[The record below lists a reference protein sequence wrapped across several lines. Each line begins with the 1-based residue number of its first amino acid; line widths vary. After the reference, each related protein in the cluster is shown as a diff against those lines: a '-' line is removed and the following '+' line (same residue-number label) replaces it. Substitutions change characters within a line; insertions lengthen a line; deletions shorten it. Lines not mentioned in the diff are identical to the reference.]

1 MLVYVFEFFSWKID
15 ARVSAVETQFSDTR
29 LLEVIQ
35 LIRSIPLPES
45 QESSPETQTMEEVS
59 EIVSLTLSFFKLCH
73 SYLHPKA
80 QYLRQILKKHIKRSK
95 I

>member
-1 MLVYVFEFFSWKID
+1 MYLNFFSWKID
-15 ARVSAVETQFSDTR
+15 AHISAVDTQLSDTR

-35 LIRSIPLPES
+35 LIQSIPLPKS
-45 QESSPETQTMEEVS
+45 NESSGETQTIEEVS
-59 EIVSLTLSFFKLCH
+59 ETLSLTLFIFKLCH

-80 QYLRQILKKHIKRSK
+80 QYLRQILKKHIKRLK

>member
-1 MLVYVFEFFSWKID
+1 MLLYVFEFFSWKID
-15 ARVSAVETQFSDTR
+15 ASVSAVDTRLSDTR

-35 LIRSIPLPES
+35 LIRSIPLPKS
-45 QESSPETQTMEEVS
+45 NESSRETETIEEVS
-59 EIVSLTLSFFKLCH
+59 ETLSLMLFIFNLFY

-80 QYLRQILKKHIKRSK
+80 QYLRKILKKHIKRLK